1 MSVVLA
7 LLVGALAVRLLVI
20 TARDLLHVPALE
32 RRNHRDR
39 IVYAGSG
46 LFVVV
51 GVLLVEAGRATF
63 GAFDIGDPMGADP
76 ARGLVLF
83 ALVGF
88 GLVGLIDDVFGG
100 EDRGFQGHLRAL
112 AHGRMTTG
120 VVKIVAGS
128 ALALVLAANADSA
141 SSGARV
147 VADAALIALAANVA
161 NLFDRGPGRTIKLG
175 LLAWIPIAIAAGTDD
190 VGVAIAPV
198 IGGFA
203 ALLGDDL
210 RERMMLGDTGANALG
225 GVLGLAVV
233 LQCAPATRN
242 AVLALVLFL
251 TIASEFVSFSRVIER
266 VPPLR
271 VFDHLGRSA
280 REG

>member
-1 MSVVLA
+1 MTVGLA
-7 LLVGALAVRLLVI
+7 LLVGALAVRLLVVS
-20 TARDLLHVPALE
+20 ARDLLHVPALE
-32 RRNHRDR
+32 RRNHRAR
-39 IVYAGSG
+39 VIYAGSG

-51 GVLLVEAGRATF
+51 GVLLVEAGRSTF
-63 GAFDIGDPMGADP
+63 GAFDVGDPLGADP
-76 ARGLVLF
+76 ARGLVLA

-88 GLVGLIDDVFGG
+88 GFVGLIDDVFGG
-100 EDRGFQGHLRAL
+100 EDRGFHGHLRAL

-120 VVKIVAGS
+120 VVKIVAGG
-128 ALALVLAANADSA
+128 ALALVLAAAASDG
-141 SSGARV
+141 SSGVRV

-175 LLAWIPIAIAAGTDD
+175 LLAWIPIAIAAGADD

-210 RERMMLGDTGANALG
+210 RERMMLGDTGANAMG

-233 LQCAPATRN
+233 LQCSPATRN
-242 AVLALVLFL
+242 WVLVLVLFL

-271 VFDHLGRSA
+271 AFDHLGRTTSE
-280 REG
+280 R

>member
-1 MSVVLA
+1 VTVVLA
-7 LLVGALAVRLLVI
+7 LIVGALAVRLLVVS
-20 TARDLLHVPALE
+20 ARDLLRVPALE

-39 IVYAGSG
+39 VVYAGSG

-51 GVLLVEAGRATF
+51 GVLLVEAGRATL
-63 GAFDIGDPMGADP
+63 GAFDVGDPAAADP
-76 ARGLVLF
+76 ARSLVLF

-100 EDRGFQGHLRAL
+100 EDRGFHGHLRAL
-112 AHGRMTTG
+112 GQGRMTTG
-120 VVKIVAGS
+120 VVKIVAGG
-128 ALALVLAANADSA
+128 ALALVLAANAGGEP
-141 SSGARV
+141 SGVRV

-175 LLAWIPIAIAAGTDD
+175 LLAWIPIAIAAGADD
-190 VGVAIAPV
+190 VGIAIAPV

-210 RERMMLGDTGANALG
+210 RERTMLGDTGANALG

-242 AVLALVLFL
+242 AALALVVFL

-266 VPPLR
+266 VAPLR
-271 VFDHLGRSA
+271 ALDHLGRTSTE
-280 REG
+280 R

>member
-1 MSVVLA
+1 VSV
-7 LLVGALAVRLLVI
+7 LVGLVVGVLVVRLLVGS
-20 TARDLLHVPALE
+20 TRNLLHVSALE
-32 RRNHRDR
+32 RRNIHDR
-39 IVYAGSG
+39 VVYAGSG
-46 LFVVV
+46 LYVAV
-51 GVLLVEAGRATF
+51 GVLLVEAGRSTL
-63 GAFDIGDPMGADP
+63 GAFDIGDPARLQP

-83 ALVGF
+83 ALLGF
-88 GLVGLIDDVFGG
+88 TLVGLVDDVFGG
-100 EDRGFQGHLRAL
+100 EDRGFQGHLKAL
-112 AHGRMTTG
+112 GQGRMTTG

-128 ALALVLAANADSA
+128 ALALVLAAAAA
-141 SSGARV
+141 SESTSGLRV

-175 LLAWIPIAIAAGTDD
+175 VLAWIPLAIAAGADD

-198 IGGFA
+198 IGGFI
-203 ALLGDDL
+203 ALLPDDL

-233 LQCAPATRN
+233 LQCAPATRT
-242 AVLALVLFL
+242 AVLAALLAL

-271 VFDHLGRSA
+271 AFDHLGRT
-280 REG
+280 